1 MGTAG
6 PAGHSAGRKKISF
19 GAGMCLSRKPKK
31 EMEIAMQKKVL
42 IGLVL
47 LGAIVLVA
55 LNATTAKV
63 SFDVFSLK
71 WTMKTVYALLASAVA
86 GIVVGV
92 MVRS

>member
-1 MGTAG
+1 MDWGN
-6 PAGHSAGRKKISF
+6 R
-19 GAGMCLSRKPKK
+19 
-31 EMEIAMQKKVL
+31 MEVCMQKRIL

-47 LGAIVLVA
+47 VAVLVIVA
-55 LNATTAKV
+55 VNATTAKV

>member
-1 MGTAG
+1 MDE
-6 PAGHSAGRKKISF
+6 RN
-19 GAGMCLSRKPKK
+19 R
-31 EMEIAMQKKVL
+31 MEVVMQKRIL

-47 LGAIVLVA
+47 VAVLVIVA
-55 LNATTAKV
+55 VNATTAKV